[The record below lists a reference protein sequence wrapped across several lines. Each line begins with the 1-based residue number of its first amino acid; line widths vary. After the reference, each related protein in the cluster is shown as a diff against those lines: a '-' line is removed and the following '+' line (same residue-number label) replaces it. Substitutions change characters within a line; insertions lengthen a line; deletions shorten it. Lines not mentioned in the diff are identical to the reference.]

1 MDKTMTKNR
10 SSRKLSEQDR
20 ELLENLGK
28 FCIRAKHSTW
38 ETVNHTNEN
47 EAAVLFRE
55 VGTQLTP
62 TEYRGLTDGWS
73 EYRLSGSDE
82 MLNEVVDSITHR
94 IQDHVESF

>member
-1 MDKTMTKNR
+1 MTKTR

-20 ELLENLGK
+20 VLLENLGK
-28 FCIRAKHSTW
+28 FCIRVKHSTW

-55 VGTQLTP
+55 IGTQLTP

-73 EYRLSGSDE
+73 DYRLSGSDE
-82 MLNEVVDSITHR
+82 MLNHVVESITHR
-94 IQDHVESF
+94 IQDHVESY